1 MIKRNNL
8 VRIIVAVLLCAALII
23 AAVAC
28 SGHEGTTE
36 EIDTVNHLKDDM
48 WKNDTGYMRYADKNY
63 TSVPGIDVSEWNG
76 DIDWE
81 KVKAA
86 GIKFAIIRLGYR
98 GYESGRLVLD
108 MNFYDYIEGAL
119 AAGLEVGVY
128 FFSQAVDEEEA
139 REEAKFVLKNIS
151 GYNVTLPIYF
161 DTEEV
166 ESGEARTDDLVT
178 AHYTAHA
185 AAFCDAIR
193 AAGYEA
199 GVYAS
204 QRWINKSLDIERL
217 ECYNI
222 WFAKYADAP
231 NTPYRFDMWQY
242 TESGSVDGIETAV
255 DLNVRVFENT
265 K

>member
-1 MIKRNNL
+1 MKNKKVFLHILISL
-8 VRIIVAVLLCAALII
+8 VICAVISGCL
-23 AAVAC
+23 VAC
-28 SGHEGTTE
+28 SGRNGSDN
-36 EIDTVNHLKDDM
+36 EIDSVNHLKDSM
-48 WKNDTGYMRYADKNY
+48 WKNDTGYMRYADKGY

-81 KVKAA
+81 KVKEA

-119 AAGLEVGVY
+119 AAGLDVGVY
-128 FFSQAVDEEEA
+128 FFSQAVDEDEA
-139 REEAKFVLKNIS
+139 REEAKFVLNNIH
-151 GYNVTLPIYF
+151 GYNVTMPIYF

-166 ESGEARTDDLVT
+166 ESGEARTDDMVT

-185 AAFCDAIR
+185 VAFCDAIE

-217 ECYNI
+217 EGYNI

-231 NTPYRFDMWQY
+231 NTQYRFDMWQY
-242 TESGSVDGIETAV
+242 SESGQVDGISTNV
-255 DLNVRVFENT
+255 DLNVWVYED
-265 K
+265 KK